1 MSKSQITAQEN
12 FWKGKFG
19 SDYISRHETKK
30 WVKNNKV
37 FFKRCLKS
45 VNKRKL
51 KTLIEFGS
59 NVGLN

>member
-37 FFKRCLKS
+37 FLRD
-45 VNKRKL
+45 V
-51 KTLIEFGS
+51 
-59 NVGLN
+59 